1 MKTMSA
7 IHDEQKMLFE
17 IEEMSTCMLHKL
29 HVYFSLVFLSSDK
42 KNNILENLILCMRA
56 EIINRLR
63 PLKSLKI
70 FAHETVEIP
79 QTVIMSTPPQTNGTF
94 SRLYNAY

>member
-17 IEEMSTCMLHKL
+17 IEEMSTCLLHKL

-63 PLKSLKI
+63 PLKI

-79 QTVIMSTPPQTNGTF
+79 HSIKTSTPPQTGGSF
-94 SRLYNAY
+94 LRLYNAY